1 MVFFLSWIGNL
12 NFVPILKCTHTFKK
26 LHVESELW
34 NKQTQT
40 YSIFPLNIFFISFS
54 NVFLSVP
61 LIILE
66 KARENFFHPFS
77 PLKFRCIFLGKFF
90 FIQYLYKNR
99 ERENSWGRKKG
110 SCIQKKRKT
119 KKQYY
124 RVKWPP
130 FLSKQAKEDP
140 RES

>member
-1 MVFFLSWIGNL
+1 M
-12 NFVPILKCTHTFKK
+12 
-26 LHVESELW
+26 
-34 NKQTQT
+34 
-40 YSIFPLNIFFISFS
+40 
-54 NVFLSVP
+54 
-61 LIILE
+61 
-66 KARENFFHPFS
+66 
-77 PLKFRCIFLGKFF
+77 GKFF

-99 ERENSWGRKKG
+99 EREKIVEEEKKVVVF
-110 SCIQKKRKT
+110 KKKKD